1 LEERERGPDDNDIER
16 QGEAVAGAGEGVGAE
31 EEAEV
36 EVLRVAREPGAPRK
50 QDRAVHNVTHC
61 PYRSWCKHCVR
72 GRATG
77 AQHRS
82 IVGEAKESQVARVMM
97 GYGFLKK
104 GDTREGDEHG
114 ASSKAE
120 WGMTILVM
128 LGTICTSVWVYALD
142 GK

>member
-1 LEERERGPDDNDIER
+1 MRRI
-16 QGEAVAGAGEGVGAE
+16 
-31 EEAEV
+31 
-36 EVLRVAREPGAPRK
+36 ARDPGAPRK

-82 IVGEAKESQVARVMM
+82 IVGEEKESQVARVIMD
-97 GYGFLKK
+97 YGSLKK
-104 GDTREGDEHG
+104 GETREEDEHG
-114 ASSKAE
+114 ASSKAD
-120 WGMTILVM
+120 WSMTILVM
-128 LGTICTSVWVYALD
+128 LETTCRSIWAYALD